1 VIILI
6 DVIDMQNNYVIYKPN
21 TSKSGS
27 AMSVDFNKEKKSI
40 FLEFAKQ
47 IEEKRFDW
55 QNKQIF
61 KLSAQDCAKIC
72 VAIRDKKEELQLFHD
87 PNKSINE
94 TTVKNAVLKIS
105 KSNYGY
111 GFKINQQ
118 EKDNTL
124 NSIAIT
130 LTEDEMYILI
140 LVFNKAIESI
150 FLE

>member
-1 VIILI
+1 
-6 DVIDMQNNYVIYKPN
+6 MQNNYVIYKPN
-21 TSKSGS
+21 SSKTGS
-27 AMSVDFNKEKKSI
+27 ALSIDFNKDKKSI

-55 QNKQIF
+55 SNKQIF

-72 VAIRDKKEELQLFHD
+72 VFVRDKKEDMQLFHD

-105 KSNYGY
+105 KSSYGY

-124 NSIAIT
+124 NSIGIT
-130 LTEDEMYILI
+130 LTEDEMYILMLI
-140 LVFNKAIESI
+140 FNKAIEQMY
-150 FLE
+150 LE

>member
-1 VIILI
+1 
-6 DVIDMQNNYVIYKPN
+6 MQNNYVVYKPN
-21 TSKSGS
+21 NSKTGS
-27 AMSVDFNKEKKSI
+27 AMSVDFNKSKKSI

-47 IEEKRFDW
+47 IEDKKFDW
-55 QNKQIF
+55 SNKQIF

-72 VAIRDKKEELQLFHD
+72 IFIRDKKEEMQLFHD

-111 GFKINQQ
+111 SFKINQQ
-118 EKDNTL
+118 EKDNSL

-130 LTEDEMYILI
+130 LTEDEPYILQLI
-140 LVFNKAIESI
+140 FNKAIESI
-150 FLE
+150 YLE

>member
-1 VIILI
+1 
-6 DVIDMQNNYVIYKPN
+6 MQNNYVIYKPN
-21 TSKSGS
+21 ASKSGA

-47 IEEKRFDW
+47 IEEKKFDW
-55 QNKQIF
+55 SNKMNF
-61 KLSAQDCAKIC
+61 KLSAQDAAKIC
-72 VAIRDKKEELQLFHD
+72 IAIRDKKEELQLFHD

-94 TTVKNAVLKIS
+94 TTVKNAVLKIT
-105 KSNYGY
+105 KSSYGY

-130 LTEDEMYILI
+130 LTEDEAYILI

-150 FLE
+150 YLD

>member
-1 VIILI
+1 
-6 DVIDMQNNYVIYKPN
+6 MQNNYVIYKPN
-21 TSKSGS
+21 SSKTGS
-27 AMSVDFNKEKKSI
+27 ALSIDFNKEKKSI

-47 IEEKRFDW
+47 KEEKAFDW

-72 VAIRDKKEELQLFHD
+72 IFIRDKKEELQLFHD

-105 KSNYGY
+105 KSSYGY

-130 LTEDEMYILI
+130 LTEDEAYILQLI
-140 LVFNKAIESI
+140 FNKAIERI
-150 FLE
+150 YLD

>member
-1 VIILI
+1 
-6 DVIDMQNNYVIYKPN
+6 MQNNYVIYKPN
-21 TSKSGS
+21 SSKTGS
-27 AMSVDFNKEKKSI
+27 ALSIDFNKEKKSI

-55 QNKQIF
+55 SNKQIF
-61 KLSAQDCAKIC
+61 KLSAQDSAKIC
-72 VAIRDKKEELQLFHD
+72 VFVRDKKEEMQLFHD

-105 KSNYGY
+105 KSSYGY

-124 NSIAIT
+124 NSIGIT

-140 LVFNKAIESI
+140 LIFNKAIEGI
-150 FLE
+150 YLE